1 MSANDNIDGRQR
13 GLGKGLAVLLG
24 EVSKEVIENNQN
36 KIQRMLPIQELVPG
50 KFQPRKAFDDIE
62 IEGLATSIESQGIL
76 QPLLVRKCSD
86 QDSSEYYE
94 ILAGERRWRAAQ
106 KIGLHEVPVI
116 EKDLNDLEA
125 IQVALIENLQREDLG
140 SLEEA
145 IAFDRLIEE
154 FQHTHKEI
162 AASVGKSRSYVANA
176 VRLLELPKQVQDLV
190 TQKVITAGH
199 ARALLGASEPYKIA
213 LEIKK
218 RNLSVR
224 ETEELVRKSKGID
237 KGKYAS
243 VSKRKNPNILS
254 IERDI
259 SNMIGLKVQISQ
271 KSDESGSL
279 TIEYKSLD
287 QFESILKRLK

>member
-1 MSANDNIDGRQR
+1 
-13 GLGKGLAVLLG
+13 
-24 EVSKEVIENNQN
+24 
-36 KIQRMLPIQELVPG
+36 LV
-50 KFQPRKAFDDIE
+50 
-62 IEGLATSIESQGIL
+62 
-76 QPLLVRKCSD
+76 QPLQNIVHNCLKV
-86 QDSSEYYE
+86 
-94 ILAGERRWRAAQ
+94 
-106 KIGLHEVPVI
+106 
-116 EKDLNDLEA
+116 
-125 IQVALIENLQREDLG
+125 
-140 SLEEA
+140 
-145 IAFDRLIEE
+145 
-154 FQHTHKEI
+154 
-162 AASVGKSRSYVANA
+162 
-176 VRLLELPKQVQDLV
+176 V